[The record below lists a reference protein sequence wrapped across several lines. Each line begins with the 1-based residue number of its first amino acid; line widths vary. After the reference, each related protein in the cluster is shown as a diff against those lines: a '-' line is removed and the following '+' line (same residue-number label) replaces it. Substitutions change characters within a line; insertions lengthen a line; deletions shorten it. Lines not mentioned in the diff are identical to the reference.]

1 MIVLT
6 LIAAGLSLPYCA
18 AVLFLARGLARIIP
32 ASRAGHGSNFS
43 VVIAAHNEEENIS
56 ACLTSVLRQTIPAS
70 RFEVILVNDRST
82 DATAKRAEALAETH
96 ANLSVINIPS
106 TPSGL
111 SPKKHAVGQGV
122 SAARNE
128 IVVFTDADC
137 TVPDTWL
144 ETIDRYFDEHT
155 GLVQGITVY
164 RKAPGMN
171 ELFFGLQAVDF
182 LSHGVVAAAAIGAG
196 LPLNSN
202 ANNFAFRKA
211 AFQDVNGY
219 GKLGAVI
226 SGDDDLLLQRIWRSG
241 VWRIRYMP
249 DASAKVFTLPTPTPG
264 AVFEQRKRWG
274 SKTVYYNPRQVS
286 LLSAVFLFYVGI
298 SAFFIGGF
306 VRPLCFALCAGMLFV
321 KILGEATLMEPGT
334 RMFGELPLRAFIM
347 PASLVQLP
355 MVIAAVAAGVFGR
368 FSWKDRR
375 FARTSR

>member
-1 MIVLT
+1 MIALT

-18 AVLFLARGLARIIP
+18 AVLFLARGLARTTR
-32 ASRAGHGSNFS
+32 ASHAAHNLNFS
-43 VVIAAHNEEENIS
+43 VVIAAHNEEENVS

-70 RFEVILVNDRST
+70 RFEVILVNDRSI
-82 DATAKRAEALAETH
+82 DATAKRAEAIAETH

-106 TPSGL
+106 TPIGL
-111 SPKKHAVGQGV
+111 SPKKHAVGQGI

-144 ETIDRYFDEHT
+144 EIIDRYFDEHT

-164 RKAPGMN
+164 RKTPGMN
-171 ELFFGLQAVDF
+171 DIFFGLQAVDF

-202 ANNFAFRKA
+202 ANNFAFRKR
-211 AFQDVNGY
+211 AFLDAQGY
-219 GKLGAVI
+219 GELGAVI
-226 SGDDDLLLQRIWRSG
+226 SGDDDLLLQRIWRNAA
-241 VWRIRYMP
+241 WRIRYMP

-274 SKTVYYNPRQVS
+274 SKTVYYNPRQVG

-298 SAFFIGGF
+298 SAFFIAGF
-306 VRPLCFALCAGMLFV
+306 IRPHCFAFCAGMLLV
-321 KILGEATLMEPGT
+321 KILGEIALMMPGT
-334 RMFGELPLRAFIM
+334 RMFGELPLRAYIV
-347 PASLVQLP
+347 PASLLQLP

-368 FSWKDRR
+368 FSWKGQR